1 MNGFFGRRNAWAD
14 GPPPGGGNF
23 DPTVGGPRGNE
34 GGGGGA
40 ANLAEAVRRARTEA
54 RAIVYQRKKK
64 EENRSIFQE
73 TLKRDFIKEKNYL
86 IFQLREGED
95 RCSYDAIGE
104 VLDNL
109 GLTASDVV
117 SIAENPYNEREIEV
131 LMKEETEFEIAEL
144 SRKLDALEAPVTVT
158 KMGKLEEVFIIRN
171 LPLTLD
177 QTTVRN
183 WIKDAV
189 APFVE
194 QIHDITPLKHSRKK
208 INEVGAKAS
217 KFFEGKYDGNWRVAV
232 TPKGAAEVPSFAVF
246 GPQNL
251 QGAVKYSK
259 RGQPVNELCWSCY
272 APGHK
277 RSDKNQEG
285 KFICP
290 GPKEWMT
297 YVIDFQ
303 EKAAEI
309 SGKSAEELYSFTDG
323 GLLHRCMERELAE
336 LADSLEKE
344 KNEKDAKERALKET
358 QEAVKLQIEENN
370 EKWRKVISERETE
383 FNESLE
389 SSKKAHLDEAFN
401 KMKEEM
407 EIMKV
412 RLEETENRN
421 KELKKDNLDLQN
433 EDLNGKSV
441 EDSLEMADISQKNDE
456 LIKML
461 TKGSTLDEISNSS
474 EVPAVLVDGK
484 LEDDPMMTHDEVFE
498 DGGEKDVMV
507 VSKKHGLSPHSVDS
521 GLPMEKQLVR
531 RKSIEKSVIVR
542 SDLESTT
549 LSLLPS
555 PAIPPPPPTPHKRSQ
570 FPPSPPPPPK
580 KSPPNSIFRP
590 ISKGSLVEIFDE
602 TSGNITAKIISCQV
616 KRAHKE
622 YQKFKDHWNVK
633 VIKGNDNFKAG
644 EEKGFDLSNTKSY
657 KIINSG
663 QSQQSPTLASRESKG
678 EFTILE

>member
-1 MNGFFGRRNAWAD
+1 MDGYFGRRNAWAE

-23 DPTVGGPRGNE
+23 DPTVRGPRGNE

-144 SRKLDALEAPVTVT
+144 SRKLDALDAPVTVN

-498 DGGEKDVMV
+498 DGDEKDVMV
-507 VSKKHGLSPHSVDS
+507 VSKKHGLSPQSVDS
-521 GLPMEKQLVR
+521 GLPMEKHLVR
-531 RKSIEKSVIVR
+531 RKSVEKSVIVR